1 MRIVQAV
8 VVDSRHLEL
17 AEDLDTKPGQHLR
30 IVVANDDDDD
40 AVWQRA
46 AADAFLTQYA
56 PEDAVYDR
64 L

>member
-17 AEDLDTKPGQHLR
+17 AEALDTKPGQQLR
-30 IVVANDDDDD
+30 IVVANDDGDD

-46 AADAFLTQYA
+46 AADAFLAQYA